1 MVINHDFKEKLKN
14 KNKKPFYLYLEKEE
28 QVKSKLVDER
38 KWSKVTENKWNRD

>member
-14 KNKKPFYLYLEKEE
+14 KNKKEG

-38 KWSKVTENKWNRD
+38 KYQKSQ